1 MSKKNTQ
8 AGKPS
13 VVRHGNYGLIDSTI
27 GVYAF
32 TIGAAT
38 SENWTTILDSSTV
51 SWESDPQIVQGK
63 KIFSYGAA
71 NDLPVELRKIFD
83 ENHLAPGILERE
95 IGLLWGQGPHLFEDV
110 YENNDVVRKWN
121 DDQEIWNFLRSF
133 DYERYLLMCLVYFKY
148 LKSYFSKRVLKKGR
162 RIGKY
167 FIHNL
172 EVIPSCDARLEW
184 VESQRLEDVNNIFVG
199 DFENNCNRGIQTF
212 PRYRRNDPFKYGAS
226 MEYYCGVSFGRRAYT
241 VPSYYGTLNWI
252 KRSSD
257 IPQILKYLTDNGLAV
272 SFHIHSP
279 AKYWDEKKT
288 KLEERYPDKDE
299 KFIDGKLEEL
309 KDDTFKNISEV
320 LAGKKNTGKF
330 IETVDFF
337 DEDADEMVSWK
348 IEAIEQ
354 SVKDFINAQLAIS
367 EKSDSATT
375 SGIGLHP
382 SLSNIMV
389 DGKLSSGSEMLYALK
404 LYLASD
410 TAIPEMIIFK
420 GINDAIA
427 DQFPGKKKRLGFYH
441 KIVLKEEN
449 VSPGDRVQKNV

>member
-1 MSKKNTQ
+1 MSKN
-8 AGKPS
+8 KPRADKAN
-13 VVRHGNYGLIDSTI
+13 VVRHGNVGLIDSTI

-38 SENWTTILDSSTV
+38 SDNWTTLLDSSSV
-51 SWESDPQIVQGK
+51 SWESDPQIVHGK
-63 KIFSYGAA
+63 KIFAYGAA
-71 NDLPVELRKIFD
+71 NDMPVEIRKVMD

-95 IGLLWGQGPHLFEDV
+95 IGLLWGQGPHLYEDV
-110 YENNDVVRKWN
+110 YENNDVVRKW
-121 DDQEIWNFLRSF
+121 DDDREIWSFMESF
-133 DYERYLLMCLVYFKY
+133 DYERYILMAMVYFKY
-148 LKSYFSKRVLKKGR
+148 LKSFFSKRVLKKGR
-162 RIGKY
+162 RIGKN
-167 FIHNL
+167 FIDNL
-172 EVIPSCDARLEW
+172 EIVHSCDARLEW
-184 VESQRLEDVNNIFVG
+184 VESQNLRDVNNIFVG
-199 DFENNCNRGIQTF
+199 DFENNCNRGMQTF
-212 PRYRRNDPFKYGAS
+212 PRYRRNDPFRHGAS
-226 MEYYCGVSFGRRAYT
+226 MEYYCGVSFGRRAYAM
-241 VPSYYGTLNWI
+241 PGYYGALNWI

-279 AKYWDEKKT
+279 AQYWEEKRD
-288 KLEERYPDKDE
+288 KLEKRYPDKDE
-299 KFIDGKLEEL
+299 KFVDGKLEEL
-309 KDDTFKNISEV
+309 KDETFKKIGEV

-337 DEDADEMVSWK
+337 DEEANQMVSWK

-354 SVKDFINAQLAIS
+354 KVKDFIDAQLKIS
-367 EKSDSATT
+367 EKSDAATT

-427 DQFPGKKKRLGFYH
+427 DMFPNKRKKLGCYH

-449 VSPGDRVQKNV
+449 VSPGDRVQQNV